1 MGRCI
6 SSSQLSDPRRRWS
19 PTRRP
24 RSVPLTPP
32 LRRELQQRTGHPRI
46 EATGGVWGTPTGFPI
61 STAAE
66 AAGHPLAGLDAR
78 HLREAVRHEEAL
90 PAAVLAARRH
100 VGHHH
105 ASVRGC
111 GRRGPERV
119 LPLNGLRLPEEQH
132 VPRSFLVPV
141 QGNMVRLSYLRPR
154 STLCG
159 TTWNGRG
166 AAHRR
171 IFYFVRRGG
180 LEPPRC
186 YPLAPQASASANSA
200 TFAFGRRNLPVPPRM
215 SSSLMR
221 GRDQS
226 VWFAVKR

>member
-19 PTRRP
+19 PTRWP

-32 LRRELQQRTGHPRI
+32 LRRELQQRTGHPRIEATGGVWGTPTGFRI

-105 ASVRGC
+105 ASV
-111 GRRGPERV
+111 
-119 LPLNGLRLPEEQH
+119 
-132 VPRSFLVPV
+132 
-141 QGNMVRLSYLRPR
+141 
-154 STLCG
+154 
-159 TTWNGRG
+159 
-166 AAHRR
+166 
-171 IFYFVRRGG
+171 
-180 LEPPRC
+180 
-186 YPLAPQASASANSA
+186 
-200 TFAFGRRNLPVPPRM
+200 
-215 SSSLMR
+215 
-221 GRDQS
+221 
-226 VWFAVKR
+226 